1 MQTDPL
7 VRWTVKVSKD
17 TDTSLRS
24 FLAQRGT
31 KKGDLSKFIE
41 QAVQKEVFAQIVADV
56 GARNAT
62 KTDKEIQ
69 DVIGD
74 ALRQVRA
81 EMWAKPT
88 TKKKK
93 G

>member
-1 MQTDPL
+1 MQTDSL

-41 QAVQKEVFAQIVADV
+41 QAVQKEVSAQIVADV
-56 GARNAT
+56 EARNST
-62 KTDKEIQ
+62 KTDIEIQ

-81 EMWAKPT
+81 EMWGASR
-88 TKKKK
+88 
-93 G
+93 